1 MPSPLFPSAAA
12 LRNTFPSTTALT
24 PPPESAKTSSRSKYP
39 PARQELYGA
48 WSAID
53 DAKAKAGQLSEQAVE
68 ELSAKAQPSGK
79 IELYSGQYYA
89 ACTFGG
95 LLACVSVL
103 SSRDTRCCG
112 LGD

>member
-1 MPSPLFPSAAA
+1 MFPSAAA

-24 PPPESAKTSSRSKYP
+24 PPSESAKTSSRSKYP

-53 DAKAKAGQLSEQAVE
+53 DAKAKAGQLSEQAVK
-68 ELSAKAQPSGK
+68 ELGAKAQPSGK